1 MGQKAPGKA
10 FRKGITL
17 LEITGMF
24 PDEASAVR
32 WFEEI
37 RWPGGRKHCPH
48 CGSVKV
54 STITNGKP
62 MPYRCCSCRKHFSV
76 RTNTIMAQSKI
87 PVRKWVIA
95 IYLYATSLKG
105 VASMKLYRDLGI
117 TQKSA
122 WFMAH
127 RIREAMADGG
137 LFGLEGPVEVD
148 ETYIGGLEK
157 NKHASKKLNAGR
169 GGVGKAIVAGAKDR
183 ATNQISA
190 AVVPENDKATLH
202 GFIKDRVNDGAAV
215 FTDEHGAYTNL
226 PYEHGTV
233 AHGRGEYVDG
243 EVHTNGI
250 ESFWAMFKRAHK
262 GTYHKMSP
270 KHLQRYVDE
279 FAARHGLRRQDTIS
293 IMREIV
299 SRSIGRRLT
308 YQELI
313 GE

>member
-17 LEITGMF
+17 LEITEMF
-24 PDEASAVR
+24 PDEAAAVR

-54 STITNGKP
+54 SAITNGKP

-137 LFGLEGPVEVD
+137 LFGFEGPVEVD

-169 GGVGKAIVAGAKDR
+169 GGVGKAIVAGVKDR

-190 AVVPENDKATLH
+190 AIVPENDKATLH
-202 GFIKDRVNDGAAV
+202 GFIKDRVNDDAAV
-215 FTDEHGAYTNL
+215 FTDEHGAYRGM

-243 EVHTNGI
+243 EIHTNGI
-250 ESFWAMFKRAHK
+250 ESFWSMFKRAHK

-279 FAARHGLRRQDTIS
+279 FAARHGLRRQDTVT

-313 GE
+313 G

>member
-17 LEITGMF
+17 LELTEMF
-24 PDEASAVR
+24 PDEAAAVR

-37 RWPGGRKHCPH
+37 RWPDGRKHCPH

-54 STITNGKP
+54 STITSGKP

-76 RTNTIMAQSKI
+76 RTNSVMAKSPI
-87 PVRKWVIA
+87 PVRKWVLA

-105 VASMKLYRDLGI
+105 VSSMKLYRDLGI

-137 LFGLEGPVEVD
+137 LFGFEGPVEVD
-148 ETYIGGLEK
+148 ETYMGGLEK
-157 NKHASKKLNAGR
+157 NKHRSKRQGLGT
-169 GGVGKAIVAGAKDR
+169 GGVGKAIVAGARDR
-183 ATNQISA
+183 ATNKISS
-190 AVVPENDKATLH
+190 VIVPDNTKPTLH
-202 GFIKDRVNDGAAV
+202 GFIKERVNDGAAV
-215 FTDEHGAYTNL
+215 FTDEHGAYRGM

-233 AHGRGEYVDG
+233 AHGRGEYVAG
-243 EVHTNGI
+243 EVHTQGI
-250 ESFWAMFKRAHK
+250 ESFWAMLKRAHK

-270 KHLQRYVDE
+270 KHLQRYVNE
-279 FAARHGLRRQDTIS
+279 FAARHGLRERDTIT

-313 GE
+313 G